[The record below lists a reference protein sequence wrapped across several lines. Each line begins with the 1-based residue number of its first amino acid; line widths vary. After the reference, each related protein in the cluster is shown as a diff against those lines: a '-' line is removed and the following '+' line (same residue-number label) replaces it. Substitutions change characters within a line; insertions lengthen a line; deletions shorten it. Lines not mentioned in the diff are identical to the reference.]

1 MNLLQQI
8 SSHLVETKALVNE
21 PYSAILGY
29 PRCSSDELESRVRE
43 LQENNVSAILFEGN
57 SRIGKLN
64 LLGKGCVSVVT
75 KAICDDKVVALKIR
89 RTDADRATMD
99 REAGF
104 LKLANS
110 AGVGPKFIKNGRNFL
125 LMDLVDGIN
134 IFKFME
140 VENKKAKVID
150 VVSNVLEQC
159 YQLDKIGLDHGELSD
174 MREHVIVAGDKKITI
189 IDFESASIGR
199 KMSNVTAAAQYMFIG
214 SIAAKKIRKLL
225 KVHSVETVI
234 TSLREYKNDISK
246 ENFESLKQVLNL

>member
-21 PYSAILGY
+21 PYFAILGY
-29 PRCSSDELESRVRE
+29 PRCSDDELESRVRE
-43 LQENNVSAILFEGN
+43 LQENYVSAILFEGK

-75 KAICDDKVVALKIR
+75 KAICNDKVVALKIR

-110 AGVGPKFIKNGRNFL
+110 ADVGPKFIKSSRNFL
-125 LMDLVDGIN
+125 LMDLIDGVN

-140 VENKKAKVID
+140 TENKRAKVLD
-150 VVSNVLEQC
+150 VASNVLEQC

-174 MREHVIVAGDKKITI
+174 MREHVIVVGDKITI

-214 SIAAKKIRKLL
+214 SIVSKKIRKLL
-225 KVHSVETVI
+225 KVHSIETII
-234 TSLREYKNDISK
+234 TSLRGYKNDISK

>member
-29 PRCSSDELESRVRE
+29 PRCSEDELESRVKE
-43 LQENNVSAILFEGN
+43 LQGNGVSAILFEGN

-64 LLGKGCVSVVT
+64 LLGKGCVSVVA
-75 KAICDDKVVALKIR
+75 KAICNDKVVALKIR
-89 RTDADRATMD
+89 RTDADRATME

-110 AGVGPKFIKNGRNFL
+110 ADVGPQFIKSSRNFL
-125 LMDLVDGIN
+125 LMDLIDGVN

-140 VENKKAKVID
+140 TENKRAKVLD
-150 VVSNVLEQC
+150 VVSSVLEQC
-159 YQLDKIGLDHGELSD
+159 YQLDKLGLDHGELSD
-174 MREHVIVAGDKKITI
+174 MREHVIVVGDEITI
-189 IDFESASIGR
+189 IDFESASINR
-199 KMSNVTAAAQYMFIG
+199 RMSNVTAAAQYMFIG

-225 KVHSVETVI
+225 KVHSIETII
-234 TSLREYKNDISK
+234 TSLREYKNDTSK
-246 ENFESLKQVLNL
+246 ENFRSLKQVLNL